1 MQHIVLEPT
10 DHTEGHTT
18 PDPRLSETEMNRD
31 PNGNHNTNCTRAR
44 LSNRECKDHIPNKG
58 TNGTE
63 PIQGYPFDVEL
74 LRLEQTSTKLLR
86 TCMVRMDEA
95 NLANHYL
102 AGSASQQQ
110 NCQ

>member
-1 MQHIVLEPT
+1 MQHIVSEPT

-63 PIQGYPFDVEL
+63 PIQGYPLDL
-74 LRLEQTSTKLLR
+74 DLWGSEQTSTKLLR
-86 TCMVRMDEA
+86 KLYGTHRRGICI
-95 NLANHYL
+95 
-102 AGSASQQQ
+102 
-110 NCQ
+110 